1 MDLGILTW
9 GVDQFWRWQ
18 QGRRKVR
25 VLVHQAVFLKTDA
38 SSGAKTV
45 VTTADGLPAVFW
57 FVKVTNLSASRDVG
71 ITHVWVEA
79 THDHPQRQGP
89 AVATQRDHSP
99 GRVRRRS
106 RVALGPPDWR
116 LRLTGRGATMPGDER
131 PLRAGPVR
139 PGREPEPML
148 CCPAPPCPV
157 GWGRC

>member
-71 ITHVWVEA
+71 ITHVWVEGDPMI
-79 THDHPQRQGP
+79 TPN
-89 AVATQRDHSP
+89 
-99 GRVRRRS
+99 GRVLRS
-106 RVALGPPDWR
+106 RPNATIPPV
-116 LRLTGRGATMPGDER
+116 GYV
-131 PLRAGPVR
+131 AGPGSR
-139 PGREPEPML
+139 
-148 CCPAPPCPV
+148 
-157 GWGRC
+157 

>member
-25 VLVHQAVFLKTDA
+25 VLVHQAVFLKSDA

-71 ITHVWVEA
+71 ITHVWVEGDPMI
-79 THDHPQRQGP
+79 TPQLP
-89 AVATQRDHSP
+89 
-99 GRVRRRS
+99 
-106 RVALGPPDWR
+106 
-116 LRLTGRGATMPGDER
+116 ER
-131 PLRAGPVR
+131 PLPTRLRPDEEWEGWVPVETVAHVDDPARAFGVRLPNGRVLRSRPNATIPPVGYVAGPGSR
-139 PGREPEPML
+139 
-148 CCPAPPCPV
+148 
-157 GWGRC
+157 